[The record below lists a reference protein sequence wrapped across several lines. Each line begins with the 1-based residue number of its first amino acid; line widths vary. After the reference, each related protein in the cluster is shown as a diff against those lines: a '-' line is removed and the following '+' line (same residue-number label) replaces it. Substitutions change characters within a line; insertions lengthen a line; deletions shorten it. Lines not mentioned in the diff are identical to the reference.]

1 MIILTGGG
9 GMIGSMIAWHLN
21 TQMNFDDFVIV
32 DDLINEQQENNF
44 NKRKFIE
51 YIAKDDLKKYL
62 NGKKNVSAVIH
73 MGAISATTESNF
85 NRLLQSN
92 IRFSQALW
100 HWCAENKV
108 PFIYASSAATYG
120 DGSVG
125 YDDDESE
132 LDKLNPLNA
141 YGFSKHFFD
150 RWVQLELSKN
160 QPTPPQWC
168 GLKFF
173 NVYGPNEYHKGR
185 MASVVFHAFNQFKET
200 NQIKLFKSEHPSYL
214 DGMQVRDFIY
224 VKDAVKIIIFFL
236 NNNNFSGLY
245 NAGTGNA
252 ETFKALAEAVLI
264 NTKGQ
269 PNDIKYI
276 EMPNDLKGKYQY
288 YTQATMNKINSI
300 GFNDNFMNL
309 KEGVTDYLENY
320 LLHQIGMHKY
330 VRPTY

>member
-51 YIAKDDLKKYL
+51 YIAKDDLEKYL
-62 NGKKNVSAVIH
+62 NDKKNVSAVIH

-120 DGSVG
+120 NGSVG
-125 YDDDESE
+125 YGDNESE
-132 LDKLNPLNA
+132 LDKLSPLNA
-141 YGFSKHFFD
+141 YGYSKHFFD

-200 NQIKLFKSEHPSYL
+200 NQIKLFKSEHPSYV

-320 LLHQIGMHKY
+320 LLTSDRY
-330 VRPTY
+330 A

>member
-51 YIAKDDLKKYL
+51 YIAKDDLEKYL
-62 NGKKNVSAVIH
+62 NDKKNVSAVIH

-125 YDDDESE
+125 YGDNESE
-132 LDKLNPLNA
+132 LDKLSPLNA
-141 YGFSKHFFD
+141 YGYSKHFFD

-185 MASVVFHAFNQFKET
+185 MASVAFHAFNQFKET
-200 NQIKLFKSEHPSYL
+200 NQIKLFKSEHPSYA

-252 ETFKALAEAVLI
+252 ETFKALAEALLI

-269 PNDIKYI
+269 PDDIKYI

-320 LLHQIGMHKY
+320 LLTSDRY
-330 VRPTY
+330 A

>member
-44 NKRKFIE
+44 KKRKFIE
-51 YIAKDDLKKYL
+51 YIEKDDLKKYL
-62 NGKKNVSAVIH
+62 SDKKNVSAVIH

-92 IRFSQALW
+92 IRFSQTLW

-120 DGSVG
+120 NGSVG
-125 YDDDESE
+125 YGDNESE
-132 LDKLNPLNA
+132 LDKLSPLNA
-141 YGFSKHFFD
+141 YGYSKHFFD

-185 MASVVFHAFNQFKET
+185 MASVAFHAFNQFKET
-200 NQIKLFKSEHPSYL
+200 NQIKLFKSEHPSYA

-252 ETFKALAEAVLI
+252 ETFKALAEALLI

-269 PNDIKYI
+269 PDDIKYI

-320 LLHQIGMHKY
+320 LLTSDRY
-330 VRPTY
+330 A

>member
-21 TQMNFDDFVIV
+21 TQMNFDSFVII

-120 DGSVG
+120 NGSVG
-125 YDDDESE
+125 YGDNESE
-132 LDKLNPLNA
+132 LDKLSPLNA
-141 YGFSKHFFD
+141 YGYSKHFFD

-185 MASVVFHAFNQFKET
+185 MASVAFHAFNQFKET
-200 NQIKLFKSEHPSYL
+200 NQIKLFKSEHPSYA

-224 VKDAVKIIIFFL
+224 VKDAVKIVIFFL

-245 NAGTGNA
+245 NVGTGNA
-252 ETFKALAEAVLI
+252 ETFKALAEALLI

-269 PNDIKYI
+269 PDDIKYI

-320 LLHQIGMHKY
+320 LLTSDRY
-330 VRPTY
+330 A

>member
-32 DDLINEQQENNF
+32 DDLINKQQENNF

-62 NGKKNVSAVIH
+62 NNKKNVSAVIH

-125 YDDDESE
+125 YDDNESE
-132 LDKLNPLNA
+132 LDKLSPLNA
-141 YGFSKHFFD
+141 YGYSKHFFD

-185 MASVVFHAFNQFKET
+185 MASVVFHSFNQFKET
-200 NQIKLFKSEHPSYL
+200 NQIKLFKSEHPSYA

-252 ETFKALAEAVLI
+252 ETFKALAKAVLI

-269 PNDIKYI
+269 PDDIKYI

-300 GFNDNFMNL
+300 GFNDNFMNV

-320 LLHQIGMHKY
+320 LLTSDRY
-330 VRPTY
+330 A

>member
-62 NGKKNVSAVIH
+62 NDKKNVSAVIH

-125 YDDDESE
+125 YDDNESE
-132 LDKLNPLNA
+132 LDKLSPLNA
-141 YGFSKHFFD
+141 YGYSKHFFD

-185 MASVVFHAFNQFKET
+185 MASVVFHSFNQFKET
-200 NQIKLFKSEHPSYL
+200 NQIKLFKSEHPSYA

-252 ETFKALAEAVLI
+252 ETFKALAEALLI

-269 PNDIKYI
+269 PDDIKYI

-309 KEGVTDYLENY
+309 KEGVTDYLESY
-320 LLHQIGMHKY
+320 LLTSDRY
-330 VRPTY
+330 A

>member
-62 NGKKNVSAVIH
+62 NDKKNVSAVIH

-120 DGSVG
+120 NGSVG
-125 YDDDESE
+125 YGDNESE
-132 LDKLNPLNA
+132 LDKLSPLNA
-141 YGFSKHFFD
+141 YGYSKHFFD

-185 MASVVFHAFNQFKET
+185 MASVVFHSFNQFKET
-200 NQIKLFKSEHPSYL
+200 NQIKLFKSEHPSYA

-269 PNDIKYI
+269 PDDIKYI

-320 LLHQIGMHKY
+320 LLTSDRY
-330 VRPTY
+330 A

>member
-44 NKRKFIE
+44 KKRKFIE
-51 YIAKDDLKKYL
+51 YIAKDDLEKYL
-62 NGKKNVSAVIH
+62 NDKKNVSAVIH

-120 DGSVG
+120 NGSVG
-125 YDDDESE
+125 YGDNESE
-132 LDKLNPLNA
+132 LDKLSPLNA
-141 YGFSKHFFD
+141 YGYSKHFFD

-200 NQIKLFKSEHPSYL
+200 NQIKLFKSEHPSYA

-252 ETFKALAEAVLI
+252 ETFKALAEALLI

-269 PNDIKYI
+269 PDDIKYI

-320 LLHQIGMHKY
+320 LLTSDRY
-330 VRPTY
+330 A

>member
-51 YIAKDDLKKYL
+51 YIAKDDLEKYL
-62 NGKKNVSAVIH
+62 NDKKNVSAVIH

-125 YDDDESE
+125 YDDNESE
-132 LDKLNPLNA
+132 LDKLSPLNA
-141 YGFSKHFFD
+141 YGYSKHFFD

-185 MASVVFHAFNQFKET
+185 MASVVFHSFNQFKET
-200 NQIKLFKSEHPSYL
+200 NQIKLFKSEHPSYA

-236 NNNNFSGLY
+236 NNNFSGLY

-320 LLHQIGMHKY
+320 LLTSDRY
-330 VRPTY
+330 A

>member
-51 YIAKDDLKKYL
+51 YIAKDDLEKYL
-62 NGKKNVSAVIH
+62 SDKKNVSAVIH

-125 YDDDESE
+125 YDDNESE
-132 LDKLNPLNA
+132 LDKLSPLNA
-141 YGFSKHFFD
+141 YGYSKHFFD

-185 MASVVFHAFNQFKET
+185 MASVVFHSFNQFKET
-200 NQIKLFKSEHPSYL
+200 NQIKLFKSEHPSYA

-309 KEGVTDYLENY
+309 KEGVTDYLESY
-320 LLHQIGMHKY
+320 LLTSDRY
-330 VRPTY
+330 A

>member
-32 DDLINEQQENNF
+32 DDLINKQQENNF

-51 YIAKDDLKKYL
+51 YIEKDDLKKYL
-62 NGKKNVSAVIH
+62 SDKKNVSAVIH

-125 YDDDESE
+125 YDDNESE
-132 LDKLNPLNA
+132 LDKLSPLNA
-141 YGFSKHFFD
+141 YGYSKHFFD

-185 MASVVFHAFNQFKET
+185 MASVVFHSFNQFKET
-200 NQIKLFKSEHPSYL
+200 NQIKLFKSEHPSFA

-269 PNDIKYI
+269 PDDIKYI

-320 LLHQIGMHKY
+320 LLTSDRY
-330 VRPTY
+330 A

>member
-44 NKRKFIE
+44 KKRKFIE
-51 YIAKDDLKKYL
+51 YIEKDDLKKYL
-62 NGKKNVSAVIH
+62 SDKKNVSAVIH

-120 DGSVG
+120 NGSVG
-125 YDDDESE
+125 YGDNESE
-132 LDKLNPLNA
+132 LDKLSPLNA
-141 YGFSKHFFD
+141 YGYSKHFFD

-185 MASVVFHAFNQFKET
+185 MASVVLHAFNQFKET
-200 NQIKLFKSEHPSYL
+200 NQIKLFKSEHPSYA

-252 ETFKALAEAVLI
+252 ETFKALAEALLI

-269 PNDIKYI
+269 PDDIKYI

-320 LLHQIGMHKY
+320 LLTSDRY
-330 VRPTY
+330 A

>member
-62 NGKKNVSAVIH
+62 NGKKTVSAVIH

-125 YDDDESE
+125 YDDNESE
-132 LDKLNPLNA
+132 LDKLFPLNA
-141 YGFSKHFFD
+141 YGYSKHFFD

-200 NQIKLFKSEHPSYL
+200 NQIKLFKSEHPSYA

-269 PNDIKYI
+269 PDDIKYI

-320 LLHQIGMHKY
+320 LLTSDRY
-330 VRPTY
+330 A

>member
-32 DDLINEQQENNF
+32 DDLINKQQENNF

-62 NGKKNVSAVIH
+62 SDKKNVSAVIH

-125 YDDDESE
+125 YDDNESE
-132 LDKLNPLNA
+132 LDKLSPLNA
-141 YGFSKHFFD
+141 YGYSKHFFD

-200 NQIKLFKSEHPSYL
+200 NQIKLFKSEHPSYA

-320 LLHQIGMHKY
+320 LLTSDRY
-330 VRPTY
+330 A

>member
-51 YIAKDDLKKYL
+51 YIAKDDLEKYL
-62 NGKKNVSAVIH
+62 SDKKNVSAVIH
-73 MGAISATTESNF
+73 MGAISATIESNF

-125 YDDDESE
+125 YDDNESE
-132 LDKLNPLNA
+132 LDKLSPLNA
-141 YGFSKHFFD
+141 YGYSKHFFD

-185 MASVVFHAFNQFKET
+185 MASVVFHSFNQFKET
-200 NQIKLFKSEHPSYL
+200 NQIKLFKSEHPSYA

-252 ETFKALAEAVLI
+252 ETFKALAKAVLI
-264 NTKGQ
+264 NTKWQ

-320 LLHQIGMHKY
+320 LLTSDRY
-330 VRPTY
+330 A

>member
-32 DDLINEQQENNF
+32 DELINEQQENNV

-51 YIAKDDLKKYL
+51 YIAKDDLEKYL
-62 NGKKNVSAVIH
+62 NDKKNVSAVIH

-125 YDDDESE
+125 YDDNESE
-132 LDKLNPLNA
+132 LDKLSPLNA
-141 YGFSKHFFD
+141 YGYSKHFFD

-185 MASVVFHAFNQFKET
+185 MASVAFHAFNQFKET
-200 NQIKLFKSEHPSYL
+200 NQIKLFKSEHPSYA

-252 ETFKALAEAVLI
+252 ETFKALAEALLI

-269 PNDIKYI
+269 PDDIKYI

-320 LLHQIGMHKY
+320 LLTSDRY
-330 VRPTY
+330 A

>member
-44 NKRKFIE
+44 KKRKFIE
-51 YIAKDDLKKYL
+51 YIAKDDLEKYL
-62 NGKKNVSAVIH
+62 NDKKNVSAVIH

-125 YDDDESE
+125 YDDNESE
-132 LDKLNPLNA
+132 LDKLSPLNA
-141 YGFSKHFFD
+141 YGYSKHFFD

-185 MASVVFHAFNQFKET
+185 MASVVFHSFNQFKET
-200 NQIKLFKSEHPSYL
+200 NQIKLFKSEHPSYA

-309 KEGVTDYLENY
+309 KEGVTDYLESY
-320 LLHQIGMHKY
+320 LLKSDRY
-330 VRPTY
+330 A

>member
-51 YIAKDDLKKYL
+51 YIAKDDLEKYL
-62 NGKKNVSAVIH
+62 SDKKNVSAVIH

-125 YDDDESE
+125 YDDNESE
-132 LDKLNPLNA
+132 LDKLSPLNA
-141 YGFSKHFFD
+141 YGYSKHFFD

-185 MASVVFHAFNQFKET
+185 MASVVFHSFNQFKET
-200 NQIKLFKSEHPSYL
+200 NQIKLFKSEHPSYA

-236 NNNNFSGLY
+236 NNNFSGLY

-309 KEGVTDYLENY
+309 KEGVTDYLESY
-320 LLHQIGMHKY
+320 LLTSDRY
-330 VRPTY
+330 A

>member
-44 NKRKFIE
+44 KKRKFIE
-51 YIAKDDLKKYL
+51 YIEKDDLKKYL
-62 NGKKNVSAVIH
+62 SDKKNVSAVIH

-120 DGSVG
+120 NGSVG
-125 YDDDESE
+125 YGDNESE
-132 LDKLNPLNA
+132 LDKLSPLNA

-185 MASVVFHAFNQFKET
+185 MASVAFHAFNQFKET
-200 NQIKLFKSEHPSYL
+200 NQIKLFKSEHPSYA

-252 ETFKALAEAVLI
+252 ETFKALAEALLI

-269 PNDIKYI
+269 PDDIKYI

-320 LLHQIGMHKY
+320 LLTSDRY
-330 VRPTY
+330 A

>member
-51 YIAKDDLKKYL
+51 YIAKDDLEKYL
-62 NGKKNVSAVIH
+62 NDKKNVSAVIH

-120 DGSVG
+120 NGSVG
-125 YDDDESE
+125 YGDNESE
-132 LDKLNPLNA
+132 LDKLSPLNA
-141 YGFSKHFFD
+141 YGYSKHFFD

-185 MASVVFHAFNQFKET
+185 MASVAFHAFNQFKET
-200 NQIKLFKSEHPSYL
+200 SKIKLFKSEHPSYA

-252 ETFKALAEAVLI
+252 ETFKALAEALLI

-269 PNDIKYI
+269 PDDIKYI

-320 LLHQIGMHKY
+320 LLTSDRY
-330 VRPTY
+330 A

>member
-32 DDLINEQQENNF
+32 DDLINKQQENNF

-51 YIAKDDLKKYL
+51 YIEKDDLKKYL
-62 NGKKNVSAVIH
+62 SDKKNVSAVIH

-125 YDDDESE
+125 YDDNESE
-132 LDKLNPLNA
+132 LDKLSPLNA
-141 YGFSKHFFD
+141 YGYSKHFFD

-185 MASVVFHAFNQFKET
+185 MASVVFHSFNQFKET
-200 NQIKLFKSEHPSYL
+200 NQIKLFKSEHLSYA

-320 LLHQIGMHKY
+320 LLTSDRY
-330 VRPTY
+330 A

>member
-44 NKRKFIE
+44 KKRKFIE
-51 YIAKDDLKKYL
+51 YIAKDDLEKYL
-62 NGKKNVSAVIH
+62 NDKKNVSAVIH

-120 DGSVG
+120 NGSVG
-125 YDDDESE
+125 YGDNESE
-132 LDKLNPLNA
+132 LDKLSPLNA
-141 YGFSKHFFD
+141 YGYSKHFFD

-185 MASVVFHAFNQFKET
+185 IASVAFHAFNQFKET
-200 NQIKLFKSEHPSYL
+200 NQIKLFKSEHPSYA

-252 ETFKALAEAVLI
+252 ETFKALAEALLI

-269 PNDIKYI
+269 PDDIKYI

-320 LLHQIGMHKY
+320 LLTSDRY
-330 VRPTY
+330 A

>member
-32 DDLINEQQENNF
+32 DDLINKQQENNF

-51 YIAKDDLKKYL
+51 YIEKDDLKKYL
-62 NGKKNVSAVIH
+62 SDKKNVSAVIH

-120 DGSVG
+120 NGSVG
-125 YDDDESE
+125 YGDNESE
-132 LDKLNPLNA
+132 LDKLSPLNA
-141 YGFSKHFFD
+141 YGYSKHFFD

-173 NVYGPNEYHKGR
+173 NVYGPNEYHKRR
-185 MASVVFHAFNQFKET
+185 MASVVFHSFNQFKET
-200 NQIKLFKSEHPSYL
+200 NQIKLFKSEHPSYA

-269 PNDIKYI
+269 PDDIKYI

-309 KEGVTDYLENY
+309 KEGVTDYLESY
-320 LLHQIGMHKY
+320 LLTSDRY
-330 VRPTY
+330 A

>member
-51 YIAKDDLKKYL
+51 YIAKDDLEKYL
-62 NGKKNVSAVIH
+62 SDKKNISAVIH

-85 NRLLQSN
+85 NRLLHSN

-120 DGSVG
+120 DGSFG
-125 YDDDESE
+125 YGDNESE
-132 LDKLNPLNA
+132 LDQLNPLNA
-141 YGFSKHFFD
+141 YGYSKHFFD
-150 RWVQLELSKN
+150 RWVQLEVSKN

-185 MASVVFHAFNQFKET
+185 MASVVFHAFNQYHENT
-200 NQIKLFKSEHPSYL
+200 QIKLFKSEHPSYA

-224 VKDAVKIIIFFL
+224 VKDAVEIIIFFL
-236 NNNNFSGLY
+236 NNNNLSGLY

-252 ETFKALAEAVLI
+252 QTFKALAEAVLI
-264 NTKGQ
+264 NTKGL
-269 PNDIKYI
+269 PDDIKYI
-276 EMPNDLKGKYQY
+276 NMPNDLKGKYQY

-300 GFNDNFMNL
+300 GFNSNFMNL
-309 KEGVTDYLENY
+309 KEGVTDYLKNY
-320 LLHQIGMHKY
+320 LLTSDRY
-330 VRPTY
+330 A

>member
-51 YIAKDDLKKYL
+51 YIAKDDLEKYL
-62 NGKKNVSAVIH
+62 NDKKNVSAVIH

-120 DGSVG
+120 NGSVG
-125 YDDDESE
+125 YGDNESE
-132 LDKLNPLNA
+132 LDKLSPLNA
-141 YGFSKHFFD
+141 YGYSKHFFD

-185 MASVVFHAFNQFKET
+185 MASVAFHAFNQFKET
-200 NQIKLFKSEHPSYL
+200 NQIKLFKSEHPSYA

-252 ETFKALAEAVLI
+252 ETFKALAEALLI

-269 PNDIKYI
+269 PDDIKYI

-288 YTQATMNKINSI
+288 YTQATMNKINST
-300 GFNDNFMNL
+300 GFNNNFMNL

-320 LLHQIGMHKY
+320 LLTSDRY
-330 VRPTY
+330 A

>member
-51 YIAKDDLKKYL
+51 YIAKDDLEKYL
-62 NGKKNVSAVIH
+62 NDKKNVSAVIH

-120 DGSVG
+120 NGSVG
-125 YDDDESE
+125 YGDNESE
-132 LDKLNPLNA
+132 LDKLSPLNA
-141 YGFSKHFFD
+141 YGYSKHFFD

-185 MASVVFHAFNQFKET
+185 MASVAFHAFNQFKET
-200 NQIKLFKSEHPSYL
+200 NQIKLFKSEHPSYA

-252 ETFKALAEAVLI
+252 ETFKALAEALLI

-269 PNDIKYI
+269 PDDIKYI

-300 GFNDNFMNL
+300 GFNDNFLNL
-309 KEGVTDYLENY
+309 NEGVTDYLENY
-320 LLHQIGMHKY
+320 LLTSDRY
-330 VRPTY
+330 A

>member
-51 YIAKDDLKKYL
+51 YIAKDDLEKYL
-62 NGKKNVSAVIH
+62 NDKKNVSAVIH

-125 YDDDESE
+125 YDDNESE
-132 LDKLNPLNA
+132 LDKLSPLNA
-141 YGFSKHFFD
+141 YGYSKHFFD

-185 MASVVFHAFNQFKET
+185 MASVVFHSFNQFKET
-200 NQIKLFKSEHPSYL
+200 NQIKLFKSEHPSYA

-309 KEGVTDYLENY
+309 KEGVTDYLESY
-320 LLHQIGMHKY
+320 LLTSDRY
-330 VRPTY
+330 A

>member
-21 TQMNFDDFVIV
+21 TQMSFDDFVIV

-44 NKRKFIE
+44 KKRKFIE
-51 YIAKDDLKKYL
+51 YIAKDDLEKYL
-62 NGKKNVSAVIH
+62 NDKKNVSAVIH

-125 YDDDESE
+125 YDDNVSE
-132 LDKLNPLNA
+132 LDKLSPLNA
-141 YGFSKHFFD
+141 YGYSKHFFD

-185 MASVVFHAFNQFKET
+185 MASVVFHSFNQFKET
-200 NQIKLFKSEHPSYL
+200 NQIKLFKSEHPSYA

-269 PNDIKYI
+269 PDDIKYI

-320 LLHQIGMHKY
+320 LLTSDRY
-330 VRPTY
+330 A

>member
-44 NKRKFIE
+44 KKRKFIE
-51 YIAKDDLKKYL
+51 YIAKDDLEKYL
-62 NGKKNVSAVIH
+62 NDKKNVSAVIH

-120 DGSVG
+120 NGSVG
-125 YDDDESE
+125 YGDNESE
-132 LDKLNPLNA
+132 LDKLSPLNA
-141 YGFSKHFFD
+141 YGYSKHFFD

-185 MASVVFHAFNQFKET
+185 MASVAFHAFNQFKET
-200 NQIKLFKSEHPSYL
+200 NQIKLFKSEHPSYA

-252 ETFKALAEAVLI
+252 ETFKALAEALLI

-269 PNDIKYI
+269 PDDIKYI

-320 LLHQIGMHKY
+320 LLTSDRY
-330 VRPTY
+330 A

>member
-51 YIAKDDLKKYL
+51 YIAKDDLEKYL
-62 NGKKNVSAVIH
+62 NDKKNVSAVIH

-120 DGSVG
+120 NGSVG
-125 YDDDESE
+125 YGDNESE
-132 LDKLNPLNA
+132 LDKLSPLNA

-185 MASVVFHAFNQFKET
+185 MASVAFHAFNQFKET
-200 NQIKLFKSEHPSYL
+200 NQIKLFKSEHPSYA

-320 LLHQIGMHKY
+320 LLTSDRY
-330 VRPTY
+330 A

>member
-1 MIILTGGG
+1 
-9 GMIGSMIAWHLN
+9 MIGSMIAWHLN

-51 YIAKDDLKKYL
+51 YIAKDDLEKYL
-62 NGKKNVSAVIH
+62 NDKKNVSAVIH

-120 DGSVG
+120 NGSVG
-125 YDDDESE
+125 YGDNESE
-132 LDKLNPLNA
+132 LDKLSPLNA
-141 YGFSKHFFD
+141 YGYSKHFFD

-200 NQIKLFKSEHPSYL
+200 NQIKLFKSEHPSYA

-252 ETFKALAEAVLI
+252 ETFKALAEALLI

-269 PNDIKYI
+269 PDDIKYI

-320 LLHQIGMHKY
+320 LLTSDRY
-330 VRPTY
+330 A

>member
-21 TQMNFDDFVIV
+21 TQMNFDDVVIV

-51 YIAKDDLKKYL
+51 YVAKDDLKKYL
-62 NGKKNVSAVIH
+62 KDKKNVSAVIH

-120 DGSVG
+120 NGSVG
-125 YDDDESE
+125 YGDNESE
-132 LDKLNPLNA
+132 LDKLSPLNA
-141 YGFSKHFFD
+141 YGYSKHFFD

-185 MASVVFHAFNQFKET
+185 MASVAFHAFNQFKET
-200 NQIKLFKSEHPSYL
+200 NQIKLFKSEHPSYA

-252 ETFKALAEAVLI
+252 ETFKALAEALLI

-269 PNDIKYI
+269 PDDIKYI

-320 LLHQIGMHKY
+320 LLTSDRY
-330 VRPTY
+330 A

>member
-9 GMIGSMIAWHLN
+9 GMIGSMLAWHLN

-51 YIAKDDLKKYL
+51 YIAKDDLEKYL
-62 NGKKNVSAVIH
+62 NDKKNVSAVIH

-125 YDDDESE
+125 YDDNESE
-132 LDKLNPLNA
+132 LDKLSPLNA
-141 YGFSKHFFD
+141 YGYSKHFFD

-185 MASVVFHAFNQFKET
+185 MASVVFHSFNQFKET
-200 NQIKLFKSEHPSYL
+200 NQIKLFKSEHPSYA

-236 NNNNFSGLY
+236 NNDNFSGLY

-269 PNDIKYI
+269 PDDIKYI

-288 YTQATMNKINSI
+288 YTRATMNKINSI

-320 LLHQIGMHKY
+320 LLTSDRY
-330 VRPTY
+330 A

>member
-51 YIAKDDLKKYL
+51 YIAKDDLKKFL
-62 NGKKNVSAVIH
+62 NDKKNVSAVIH

-125 YDDDESE
+125 YDDNESE
-132 LDKLNPLNA
+132 LDKLSPLNA
-141 YGFSKHFFD
+141 YGYSKHFFD

-200 NQIKLFKSEHPSYL
+200 NQIKLFKSEHPSYA

-269 PNDIKYI
+269 PDDIKYI

-309 KEGVTDYLENY
+309 KEGVTDYLESY
-320 LLHQIGMHKY
+320 LLTSDRY
-330 VRPTY
+330 A